1 VSTSGQQTV
10 IQGSRSSELRIG
22 ILCINI
28 DPVSREGLE
37 VLVAQTPGAHVVDNV
52 DRLITPREVMRML
65 EQFQHRVCVI
75 DFDDGEESSRIAHKL
90 RAGCGTAVNLFAASS
105 DSSPEQIINAMR
117 AGCSEYLVKPFQ
129 PERLLEAM
137 AHVESWGQ
145 GKMPGQKGRVIT
157 LVGAKGGTGVTSL
170 AVHLSLSL
178 VQRHGKSVL
187 LVDHHPALGEISL
200 CLGLG
205 RHQYSFYELVHN
217 MDRLDAELLQG
228 FLLQHHSG
236 LHVLDA
242 PQAMQAFRDTP
253 ADAIEHTLAFL
264 AESYQFVIVDCP
276 PGLGEDTCAAIRQS
290 DRLSIII
297 TPELPAIHN
306 AIRSIEFLTGLHFP
320 SENIDIVLNRH
331 SGKNTLHDRE
341 IESSLRRHISVRVPN
356 NYAQIVSAINS
367 GTPIDRSRKSELP
380 DAFDAWADR
389 LVGEEPVL
397 QPENGPSSSRKL
409 FRLFGS

>member
-1 VSTSGQQTV
+1 MSITGQQTI

-22 ILCINI
+22 VLCINV
-28 DPVSREGLE
+28 DPASRESLE
-37 VLVAQTPGAHVVDNV
+37 VMVAQTPGARVVDNV
-52 DRLITPREVMRML
+52 DRLITPREVLRML
-65 EQFQHRVCVI
+65 DQFQHRVCVL
-75 DFDDGEESSRIAHKL
+75 DFDDGDESFRMAQKL
-90 RAGCGTAVNLFAASS
+90 RAGCGTAVTLFAASS
-105 DSSPEQIINAMR
+105 DASPEQIITAMR

-129 PERLLEAM
+129 PDRVLEAF

-145 GKMPGQKGRVIT
+145 GKMPGQKGRVIS
-157 LVGAKGGTGVTSL
+157 LAGSKGGTGVTSL
-170 AVHLSLSL
+170 AVHLALSL
-178 VQRHGKSVL
+178 VQRHHKNVL
-187 LVDHHPALGEISL
+187 LVDHHPALGEVAL

-253 ADAIEHTLAFL
+253 SDAIEHTLAFL
-264 AESYQFVIVDCP
+264 ADNYEFVVVDCP
-276 PGLGEDTCAAIRQS
+276 PGLSEDTCAAIRQS
-290 DRLSIII
+290 DRLAMII

-306 AIRSIEFLTGLHFP
+306 ALRSIEYLTGLHYP
-320 SENIDIVLNRH
+320 ADNIEIVLNRH

-341 IESSLRRHISVRVPN
+341 IESSLRRHIAARVPN

-367 GTPIDRSRKSELP
+367 GTPIDRSSRRSELP
-380 DAFDAWADR
+380 DAFDAWADL
-389 LVGEEPVL
+389 LVGDEPTG
-397 QPENGPSSSRKL
+397 QPQNGAPRKL
-409 FRLFGS
+409 FGLFGA